1 MTFWIQRMNCNF
13 LHWKRFTWKLTI
25 FVLNNYILS
34 DSKPTAFSWS
44 LNQPHPTNSSITAC
58 LTVLFVRSIIE
69 TYGINASAFVTK
81 TAKEMAHSIMQWK
94 HNFYINSTPN
104 TEHRISTTSRLFLLH
119 VRHLLYF
126 FWKKPHQMPSHP
138 RLQTSNWSAK
148 LAKSIGDKIL

>member
-94 HNFYINSTPN
+94 HNFYIKLN
-104 TEHRISTTSRLFLLH
+104 TKYGAQDFDDFKTLPVTR
-119 VRHLLYF
+119 
-126 FWKKPHQMPSHP
+126 
-138 RLQTSNWSAK
+138 QTSFVFFLKETASNAVTPTATDFE
-148 LAKSIGDKIL
+148 LIG